1 MTGEITLSGDVLGV
15 GGVNERVLAA
25 RRLGLAEV
33 VLPKCN
39 ADEVRDNLGED
50 LLQWTAVRYAS
61 TIDEVLALAL
71 PSPTPPKA

>member
-1 MTGEITLSGDVLGV
+1 MP
-15 GGVNERVLAA
+15 AA
-25 RRLGLAEV
+25 RRLGPAGI
-33 VLPKCN
+33 VLPKRN